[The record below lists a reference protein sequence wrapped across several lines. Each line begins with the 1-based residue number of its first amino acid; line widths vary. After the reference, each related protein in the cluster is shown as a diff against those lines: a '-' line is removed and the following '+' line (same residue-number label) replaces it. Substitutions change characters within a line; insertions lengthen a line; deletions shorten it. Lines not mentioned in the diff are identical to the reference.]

1 VRRRFEGHL
10 FVFIKENQAMSEQRI
25 VRCPECGELTGMDRR
40 EFMKGVGAAAIAA
53 SASALPALGASGLVS
68 AAEDKPKGTPETA
81 VKRLYDGLTEKQKAV
96 ICKPF
101 DDPLRQKYGANWAI
115 TKPTIS
121 EFFTKD
127 QQETIREIFRGCAS
141 EDGYHRFLKQMEE
154 DYGGF
159 GNYHIA
165 IFGKPGDGK
174 FQWVM
179 TGRHMTIRDDGNFE
193 DGTAFGGPMVYGH
206 GTGDS
211 QKGLPGN
218 VFYYQTLKANE
229 VFQMLDGKQ
238 QTVALLDKSPRED
251 AVEIRGPQAKFPGIA
266 IAELSADQK
275 KLVEK
280 VMHELLAPY
289 RAEDVK
295 EAMGCLKSGGGLDKM
310 HIAFYKDHDIGSD
323 QIWDIWRLE
332 GPTFVW
338 HFRGAPH
345 VHTYVNIASAG

>member
-1 VRRRFEGHL
+1 MTEPRKV
-10 FVFIKENQAMSEQRI
+10 Q
-25 VRCPECGELTGMDRR
+25 CPECGELTEVNRR
-40 EFMKGVGAAAIAA
+40 QFIKGVSAAALAA
-53 SASALPALGASGLVS
+53 SAGVVPVFATPRLT
-68 AAEDKPKGTPETA
+68 AADDKARGTPETA
-81 VKRLYDGLTEKQKAV
+81 VKRLYDSLNDKQKNI

-101 DDPLRQKYGANWAI
+101 DDPLRQRYSANWAI
-115 TKPTIS
+115 TKPQIG

-127 QQETIREIFRGCAS
+127 QQETIREIFKGCCS
-141 EDGYHRFLKQMEE
+141 EDGYERFLKQMDE

-165 IFGKPGDGK
+165 IFGQPGAGNQ
-174 FQWVM
+174 FQFVM
-179 TGRHMTIRDDGNFE
+179 SGRHMTIRDDGNFD

-229 VFQMLDGKQ
+229 VFKMLDGKQ
-238 QTVALLDKSPRED
+238 QKQALLDKAPREA
-251 AVEIRGPQAKFPGIA
+251 AVQIRGPGAKYPGIS
-266 IAELSADQK
+266 IAELAADQK
-275 KLVEK
+275 KLVET

-289 RAEDVK
+289 RPEDVK
-295 EAMGCLKSGGGLDKM
+295 EAMGCLKAGGGLDQM
-310 HIAFYKDHDIGSD
+310 HIAFYKDQDIGSD
-323 QIWDIWRLE
+323 EIWDIWRLE

-345 VHTYVNIASAG
+345 VHTYVNIASKPKQQQG